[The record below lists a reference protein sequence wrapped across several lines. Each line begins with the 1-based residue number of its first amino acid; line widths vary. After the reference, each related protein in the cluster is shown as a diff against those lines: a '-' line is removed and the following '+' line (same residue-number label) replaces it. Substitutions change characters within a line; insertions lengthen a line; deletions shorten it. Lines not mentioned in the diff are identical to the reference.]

1 MNSTPGI
8 SVIIVTYNAAV
19 TLQKC
24 LNSIYRQTYPE
35 IKIIIIDGKSI
46 DETVNIIKANADKIF
61 YWKSEPDHGI
71 YDAMNKALPHVSSN
85 WVYFLGS
92 DDELYPEF
100 SVFAE
105 ELKNTSNIYYANV
118 RTNNTIRMGELDA
131 YKMAKHG
138 IFHQTI
144 IYPASIFKN
153 YRYSEKYKIHAD
165 YVLNMELWKDKKYKF
180 MYCNYI
186 IAHFNHTG
194 ASGTVIDDIFKK
206 NKSQLIL
213 KNFGWIIWL
222 RYKIRNLKNRQ

>member
-1 MNSTPGI
+1 MDSVPGI
-8 SVIIVTYNAAV
+8 SIIVVTFNAAA

-24 LNSIYRQTYPE
+24 LDSIYSQIYPE
-35 IKIIIIDGKSI
+35 IKIILIDGKST
-46 DETVNIIKANADKIF
+46 DETVNIIKANTEKIF

-71 YDAMNKALPHVSSN
+71 YDAMNKALLQIKTE

-92 DDELYPEF
+92 DDKLYPEF
-100 SVFAE
+100 SSFAQ
-105 ELKNTSNIYYANV
+105 ELQDPSIIYYANV
-118 RTNNTIRMGELDA
+118 RTKGVIRSGELNA

-138 IFHQTI
+138 VFHQTI
-144 IYPASIFKN
+144 IYPAFIFRK

-180 MYCNYI
+180 TYCNYI

-194 ASGTVIDDIFKK
+194 ASGTITDVLFKED
-206 NKSQLIL
+206 KSKLIL

-222 RYKIRNLKNRQ
+222 RYKIRYLKNRQ